1 MQKCTTMVYVIRSIR
16 SIYVNS
22 INWAGGQYKH
32 GRANARQSH
41 KIKSQMYCIYSR
53 KVEQNLYQGRYIKF
67 QHQSPIGKIWE
78 CSLIFFFF
86 NSILLGHFAFQTFIV
101 QLSSSQFTPFS
112 WESLVQ
118 ASISHLLP
126 LQPAPKLQGSCPTSY
141 NCWRH
146 QSAM

>member
-86 NSILLGHFAFQTFIV
+86 FLTQ
-101 QLSSSQFTPFS
+101 
-112 WESLVQ
+112 
-118 ASISHLLP
+118 
-126 LQPAPKLQGSCPTSY
+126 Y
-141 NCWRH
+141 Y
-146 QSAM
+146 